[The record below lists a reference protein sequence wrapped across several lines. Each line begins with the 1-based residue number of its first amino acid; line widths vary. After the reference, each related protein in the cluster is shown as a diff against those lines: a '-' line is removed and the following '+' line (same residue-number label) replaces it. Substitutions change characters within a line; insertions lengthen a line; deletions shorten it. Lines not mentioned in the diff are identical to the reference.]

1 MRYKIWSDSEY
12 RADRICWL
20 VECGVRV
27 KSGVTQWFLAWTT
40 GRMALTSTETGTNGR
55 NMFTEEYQD
64 FGLGMFIT
72 PWKESY
78 DQPR

>member
-1 MRYKIWSDSEY
+1 
-12 RADRICWL
+12 
-20 VECGVRV
+20 
-27 KSGVTQWFLAWTT
+27 
-40 GRMALTSTETGTNGR
+40 MALTSTETGTNGR
-55 NMFTEEYQD
+55 SMFTEEYQD